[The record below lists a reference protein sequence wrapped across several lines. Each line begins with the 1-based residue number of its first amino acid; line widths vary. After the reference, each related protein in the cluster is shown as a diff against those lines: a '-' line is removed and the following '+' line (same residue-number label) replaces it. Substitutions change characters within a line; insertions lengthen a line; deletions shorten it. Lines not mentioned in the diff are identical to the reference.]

1 MMHSRIRFRQTLFAT
16 IFLGLACLST
26 FSFAQTAAV
35 PKKAGANSE
44 STSANASS
52 ESKVRDIDGVAA
64 VVNTG
69 FITRKEIDDRI
80 ASLQKQGAKLPSEI
94 ATLRKAI
101 LDRLIIEKVQLQEAE
116 QDGVTVSEKE
126 LNKIIDDIIAR
137 NKTTFADF
145 KAKVVA
151 SGMSFDRYKEML
163 RNDIVMS
170 RYREREV
177 ESKIKISDAE
187 VDNFI
192 AEQSIA
198 KRGVTRPVSSLPNA
212 TGGLEE
218 IDIAQIFVP
227 VDPNAGAGAQAEGK
241 KKAEML
247 LRDARG
253 DVDFLQLGEMASKE
267 NPKIKFQELG
277 YRTPDRLPQLF
288 YEAVRN
294 IGGGQLANSVVK
306 SPAGYH
312 VLKVLDRR
320 SASGSQP
327 QQAPSQPPEQE
338 AVSSGA
344 PQNIMITQTLSRHIL
359 LKNRAGLSDQDA
371 ERRLAGY
378 RAQVVA
384 KTADFGELAKKYS
397 EDGSAAN
404 GGNLGWM
411 GPGELVPEFEQAM
424 NRLQIGEV
432 SPPVKTEFGWH
443 LIQVLERRQ
452 AELTTEKQREFAKAA
467 IRQRKFE
474 QAYQDWL
481 RQLRDSATVKIL
493 NVEDAATGNR

>member
-1 MMHSRIRFRQTLFAT
+1 MTYYRMNLKHSFMAIT
-16 IFLGLACLST
+16 IASLALLSIT
-26 FSFAQTAAV
+26 SDAQT
-35 PKKAGANSE
+35 
-44 STSANASS
+44 TSASKKNSNNVESPGNNTSS
-52 ESKVRDIDGVAA
+52 DNKVRDIDGVAA

-80 ASLQKQGAKLPSEI
+80 VALQKQGAKLPSDVV
-94 ATLRKAI
+94 ALRKAI
-101 LDRLIIEKVQLQEAE
+101 LERLIIEKVQLQEAE
-116 QDGVTVSEKE
+116 QEGVTVSEKE
-126 LNKIIDDIIAR
+126 LTRIIDDIVTR
-137 NKTTFADF
+137 NKTTLTEF
-145 KAKVVA
+145 KAKVIA
-151 SGMSFDRYKEML
+151 SGMSFERYKDML

-187 VDNFI
+187 IDNFI
-192 AEQSIA
+192 AEQS
-198 KRGVTRPVSSLPNA
+198 RGRGGAVRPTSNTPSA
-212 TGGLEE
+212 AGGVEE
-218 IDIAQIFVP
+218 IDIAQIFIP
-227 VDPNAGAGAQAEGK
+227 ADSNAGAGAQAEAK
-241 KKAEML
+241 KKAESL

-253 DVDFLQLGEMASKE
+253 DVDFLQLGEMAAKE

-294 IGGGQLANSVVK
+294 IGGGQVANNVVK

-320 SASGSQP
+320 SGASPQP
-327 QQAPSQPPEQE
+327 QQAAPQAPAQE
-338 AVSSGA
+338 AATPAA
-344 PQNIMITQTLSRHIL
+344 PQNIAITQTLSRHIL

-378 RAQVVA
+378 RAQVIA

-467 IRQRKFE
+467 IRQKKFE